1 MRFISNA
8 IYFFTDVVGLPP
20 KRAKMDKKKQAL
32 KQKSKWPK
40 RNVTQLILYNGTG
53 EKSFKAVAKARFL
66 TGLDE
71 FDRNSLW
78 NLLGMLLLVLE
89 FSNNDYC

>member
-1 MRFISNA
+1 MQSIL
-8 IYFFTDVVGLPP
+8 YLTDVVVGLPP
-20 KRAKMDKKKQAL
+20 KRTKMDKKKQAL
-32 KQKSKWPK
+32 KRKSTWPK

-78 NLLGMLLLVLE
+78 NLLGMLVLVLE
-89 FSNNDYC
+89 FSHNG

>member
-1 MRFISNA
+1 MQSIL
-8 IYFFTDVVGLPP
+8 YLTDVVVGLPP
-20 KRAKMDKKKQAL
+20 KRPKMDKKQQAL
-32 KQKSKWPK
+32 KRKSTWPK

-78 NLLGMLLLVLE
+78 NLLGMLVLVLE
-89 FSNNDYC
+89 FSHNG

>member
-1 MRFISNA
+1 
-8 IYFFTDVVGLPP
+8 
-20 KRAKMDKKKQAL
+20 MDKKKQAL
-32 KQKSKWPK
+32 KRKSTWPK

-78 NLLGMLLLVLE
+78 NLLGMLVLVLE
-89 FSNNDYC
+89 FSHNG

>member
-1 MRFISNA
+1 MQSIL
-8 IYFFTDVVGLPP
+8 YLTDIVVGLPP
-20 KRAKMDKKKQAL
+20 KRPKID
-32 KQKSKWPK
+32 KQKQPIKRKSTWPK
-40 RNVTQLILYNGTG
+40 KNVSQLILYNGNG
-53 EKSFKAVAKARFL
+53 EKRFKAVAKARFL

>member
-1 MRFISNA
+1 MPS
-8 IYFFTDVVGLPP
+8 
-20 KRAKMDKKKQAL
+20 KRSKIDKKKQAL
-32 KQKSKWPK
+32 KPKSTWPK

-53 EKSFKAVAKARFL
+53 EKSFKAVAKAKFY

-78 NLLGMLLLVLE
+78 NLLGMLLGLE
-89 FSNNDYC
+89 FSHNG